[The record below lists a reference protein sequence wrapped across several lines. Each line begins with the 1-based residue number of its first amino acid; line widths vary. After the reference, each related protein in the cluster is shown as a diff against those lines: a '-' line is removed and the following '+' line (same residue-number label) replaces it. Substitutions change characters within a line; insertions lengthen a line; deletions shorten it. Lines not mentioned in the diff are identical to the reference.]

1 MKRSRWGHYLPIL
14 FAGLLFLP
22 VSLLAEEGLSHVRVV
37 RLSYL
42 SGTVAV
48 QRPGSTEWAKASVN
62 TPLQEGFKVS
72 TSEGSFAEVEFEN
85 GSTARLGELSQI
97 TFDQLAIDA
106 DGNKLNRLTFEQG
119 YGTFHFMPEH
129 DDVYTVKVADA
140 TIATDGKSIF
150 RTDLRDGQVRVE
162 VFNGSVEVAAAAGK
176 TKLGKDKVLEY
187 TAGTQEAFNIRQG
200 IDKDSWDKWTGARD
214 TQAQLSLK
222 DQAVRSHG
230 GMYGWSDLGAY
241 GDWAYFPG
249 YGTGWAPY
257 ASMGWSPYS
266 MGMWNSYP
274 GFGWTWISS
283 EPWGWLP
290 YHYGLWNFDP
300 FFGWFW
306 MPTTFGSWSPAM
318 VNWYM
323 GPGWVGWRPAG
334 PVSRPRINAVTALPT
349 TAFQNGQRVDAQS
362 MISVNARE
370 GTVVRTLPIQPTS
383 LATMSGTRLE
393 GDVVLPGR
401 GMIASQAAASGRGWA
416 RFTPAP
422 ATVLMGGNA
431 AAERAF
437 LNWNHSGPKPQPLRA
452 RMGDTLGGRFRVNG
466 AGSAAFRG
474 SGGFEAGRG
483 RMAPRGSAS
492 PRGFDRPAPTV
503 LPHGHA
509 VGDSRVGGGNMGAGS
524 AGAARSGG
532 GGFSGGAS
540 VSTST
545 GGAVST
551 GGHSSSSSRH

>member
-1 MKRSRWGHYLPIL
+1 
-14 FAGLLFLP
+14 
-22 VSLLAEEGLSHVRVV
+22 
-37 RLSYL
+37 
-42 SGTVAV
+42 
-48 QRPGSTEWAKASVN
+48 
-62 TPLQEGFKVS
+62 
-72 TSEGSFAEVEFEN
+72 
-85 GSTARLGELSQI
+85 
-97 TFDQLAIDA
+97 
-106 DGNKLNRLTFEQG
+106 
-119 YGTFHFMPEH
+119 
-129 DDVYTVKVADA
+129 
-140 TIATDGKSIF
+140 
-150 RTDLRDGQVRVE
+150 
-162 VFNGSVEVAAAAGK
+162 
-176 TKLGKDKVLEY
+176 
-187 TAGTQEAFNIRQG
+187 
-200 IDKDSWDKWTGARD
+200 
-214 TQAQLSLK
+214 
-222 DQAVRSHG
+222 
-230 GMYGWSDLGAY
+230 
-241 GDWAYFPG
+241 
-249 YGTGWAPY
+249 
-257 ASMGWSPYS
+257 
-266 MGMWNSYP
+266 
-274 GFGWTWISS
+274 
-283 EPWGWLP
+283 
-290 YHYGLWNFDP
+290 
-300 FFGWFW
+300 
-306 MPTTFGSWSPAM
+306 
-318 VNWYM
+318 
-323 GPGWVGWRPAG
+323 
-334 PVSRPRINAVTALPT
+334 
-349 TAFQNGQRVDAQS
+349 